1 MKAWVDQGPCGIK
14 ALDISFIYEAYN
26 LQNKVLVITL
36 KQLSVVIKLARSV
49 SSFLYFSRYMDCIFL
64 IHIRIWLC
72 PVTFSFLFV
81 CSFIFYTIPSFYDF
95 YSPKQFYNRSE
106 TRQHL
111 RNFPL
116 EFLVTLLLYF
126 L

>member
-49 SSFLYFSRYMDCIFL
+49 SSFLFF
-64 IHIRIWLC
+64 
-72 PVTFSFLFV
+72 
-81 CSFIFYTIPSFYDF
+81 FIFPGTWIVSF
-95 YSPKQFYNRSE
+95 
-106 TRQHL
+106 
-111 RNFPL
+111 
-116 EFLVTLLLYF
+116 
-126 L
+126 